1 MSLWLVAPVLSALSL
16 PAPVSE
22 PAESTHG
29 LTPQLTIERRVVQ
42 DDDEEGAPCREAREA
57 ENWAEVINLCG
68 ALMESR
74 PEGHE
79 DWGEEGWETTK
90 QNVDYAYRV
99 QCEAAAQAQDWGGA
113 IANCGPASERYPDA
127 FQFHLYLALA
137 HQSSQD
143 AENAITEFRSFLS
156 GVEGNPEMAAQLG
169 PQVVFARSSLA
180 NALLSTGDSEA
191 AIPLLREAAAGDPG
205 NAEVRRNLMLALL
218 EAGDFDGA
226 EAAYQEAIALEPDN
240 AQVSEVFFREVFRQ
254 GANSFNAQEYD
265 AATASLTKYL
275 AGLPDGEYATEAHWM
290 VGEVAIRNNE
300 NGLAL
305 THYRAF
311 LERAPDDERAAT
323 VNYSVGMIYFNRSQ
337 CDTAQRYLR
346 RFRRLAPRDPNGALV
361 DDILLDF
368 EDGICEPGV

>member
-16 PAPVSE
+16 PAPVAE

-42 DDDEEGAPCREAREA
+42 DDDEEGAPCREAAEA
-57 ENWAEVINLCG
+57 QNWAEVITLCG

-74 PEGHE
+74 GEAH
-79 DWGEEGWETTK
+79 DAWGEEGWATMK
-90 QNVDYAYRV
+90 QNVDYAYSV
-99 QCEAAAQAQDWGGA
+99 QCEAAAQASDWAGV
-113 IANCGPASERYPDA
+113 IANCGPASERNPEN
-127 FQFHLYLALA
+127 FQYHLPLALA
-137 HQSSQD
+137 HQASQD
-143 AENAITEFRSFLS
+143 LPNAITALRAYLS
-156 GVEGNPEMAAQLG
+156 GVEGNSEMAAQLAPRVLLARKRLG
-169 PQVVFARSSLA
+169 FA
-180 NALLSTGDSEA
+180 LSQTGDRPGAIAVFQKA
-191 AIPLLREAAAGDPG
+191 ATDAPDD
-205 NAEVRRNLMLALL
+205 AEVRRSLMLALL

-254 GANSFNAQEYD
+254 GANNFNAQEYG

-290 VGEVAIRNNE
+290 VGEIAIRNNE